1 MLKDSLKTL
10 STLLYKH
17 SNQKVV
23 ILIDEYDVPLDK
35 ARLHGYYDEMITL
48 IRNMFGAALKT
59 NDNLAFAV
67 LTGCLRISKES
78 IFTGLNNFDV
88 RSITNIEYTEYFGFT
103 EDEVTEILDYYELS
117 SRSKDVKKWYDG
129 YKFADKNIYCPWDV
143 LKFCSEAIVQPNIIP
158 RDYWSNSSGNAIV
171 RDFVKIATGE
181 TIGEIERL
189 VAGET
194 IQKKIKEDLT
204 YRDIDNDIDNLWS
217 VLFST
222 GYLTGTVDEDDG
234 RTYNLYIPNLEVHE
248 LFVDQISTWF
258 KNKVREDTGSAEELY
273 NAIINGKA
281 EIMERVLTALLRK
294 SISIRDTYARKD
306 LRENFYHGFMLGLLQ
321 SHGWDIASNRESGN
335 GYSDIEVRD
344 YNTGIGA
351 VLELK
356 YSEDA
361 SKNAMEAACKKG
373 IDQINE
379 KDYASSLFDDGMTE
393 VIKYGISFNKKRA
406 CVRM

>member
-1 MLKDSLKTL
+1 
-10 STLLYKH
+10 
-17 SNQKVV
+17 
-23 ILIDEYDVPLDK
+23 
-35 ARLHGYYDEMITL
+35 
-48 IRNMFGAALKT
+48 
-59 NDNLAFAV
+59 
-67 LTGCLRISKES
+67 
-78 IFTGLNNFDV
+78 
-88 RSITNIEYTEYFGFT
+88 
-103 EDEVTEILDYYELS
+103 
-117 SRSKDVKKWYDG
+117 
-129 YKFADKNIYCPWDV
+129 
-143 LKFCSEAIVQPNIIP
+143 
-158 RDYWSNSSGNAIV
+158 
-171 RDFVKIATGE
+171 
-181 TIGEIERL
+181 
-189 VAGET
+189 
-194 IQKKIKEDLT
+194 
-204 YRDIDNDIDNLWS
+204 
-217 VLFST
+217 
-222 GYLTGTVDEDDG
+222 
-234 RTYNLYIPNLEVHE
+234 
-248 LFVDQISTWF
+248 
-258 KNKVREDTGSAEELY
+258 
-273 NAIINGKA
+273 
-281 EIMERVLTALLRK
+281 MERVLTALLRK